1 MFDRAPLSALP
12 LLEEAVELDPDFAM
26 AWRKIAVVLS
36 NNGLDPVRMRD
47 ASTRAFDLRRRLTA
61 REAGLAEANYRT
73 SVEDNPEGAIDAYYR
88 LLDRYPDE
96 WTAMNNAGV
105 NLIFLG
111 RNTEALEIYWAE
123 LNHHDIIR
131 ENVGGVG
138 E

>member
-1 MFDRAPLSALP
+1 
-12 LLEEAVELDPDFAM
+12 
-26 AWRKIAVVLS
+26 
-36 NNGLDPVRMRD
+36 MRD

-111 RNTEALEIYWAE
+111 RI
-123 LNHHDIIR
+123 
-131 ENVGGVG
+131 G
-138 E
+138 